1 MSDTPRKPRRWLAAA
16 IAASAEAA
24 KAPPPPF
31 ARADRPR
38 RASVV
43 AQKRTAV
50 AAR

>member
-16 IAASAEAA
+16 IAASADPKVPAA
-24 KAPPPPF
+24 PF

-38 RASVV
+38 RTV
-43 AQKRTAV
+43 AAAPKRTAA